1 MNHLLYFNIRLII
14 ASMLLIVGACL
25 AWGILPYK
33 LRGTTFDSSRKC
45 IGIAIMVMPFSTFVV
60 YFLSLRTLMFNL
72 HIASYLTACYAIS
85 ILVTVGFVPL
95 LGGTLN
101 LRNPHFRKRFIR
113 GLVGIPF
120 FALPMLL
127 ANIYGDE
134 QLAQTMKFVTVAML
148 LMAFSYQSITLG
160 KLYREAIKRGEN
172 YYSDDIEVDIN
183 WIIKSVIAIYS
194 LEVICIMSI
203 FYPAMG
209 YAVEMHL
216 TIYRAVTIIY
226 VFSQFIRFMENFET
240 MMSVCENPQIEEVNP
255 NKDESYY
262 HTLSEEQQSQI
273 EKRLTKWVEQ
283 KAYIKSGVTI
293 DNVAIEVATN
303 RTYLSIYINTTFG
316 CSFKVWITRLR
327 VQLSKELLLGDD
339 TTVDIA
345 RTVGFASPQSFMHSF
360 KRSEGVTPTQWRNN
374 NSSR

>member
-14 ASMLLIVGACL
+14 AGMLLIVGACL
-25 AWGILPYK
+25 TWGVIPPK

-45 IGIAIMVMPFSTFVV
+45 IGIAIMIMPFSTFVV

-72 HIASYLTACYAIS
+72 HIASYLTACYSIS

-101 LRNPHFRKRFIR
+101 FKNLHFKKRFIR
-113 GLVGIPF
+113 GLVGIPIF
-120 FALPMLL
+120 TLPMLL

-134 QLAQTMKFVTVAML
+134 HMAQIMKFTTVAML
-148 LMAFSYQSITLG
+148 LLAFSYQSLTLG
-160 KLYREAIKRGEN
+160 RLYRQAIRRGDN
-172 YYSDDIEVDIN
+172 YYSDDVEVDIS

-194 LEVICIMSI
+194 LEIICIMSI

-209 YAVEMHL
+209 YSVEMLL

-226 VFSQFIRFMENFET
+226 VFSQFIKFMMNFET
-240 MMSVCENPQIEEVNP
+240 MMSVCENPQIEDVNP
-255 NKDESYY
+255 NIDESYY
-262 HTLSEEQQSQI
+262 QTLSEEQQSQI
-273 EKRLTKWVEQ
+273 EMRLTKWVEQ
-283 KAYIKSGVTI
+283 KGYIKSGVTI
-293 DNVAIEVATN
+293 DNIASEVATN

-316 CSFKVWITRLR
+316 CSFKVWITGLR

-339 TTVDIA
+339 TTADIS
-345 RTVGFASPQSFMHSF
+345 RNIGFASPQSFMHSF

-374 NSSR
+374 NR